1 MDSPT
6 SLYVVEQGAH
16 VHRVAG
22 RLLVRDSR
30 GVVLQDVPL
39 FRLER
44 VLLLGS
50 VEVTS
55 SAFVHLAREGID
67 LVYLTK
73 EGRFLARGCPLGA
86 QATETRLAQYRLA
99 QDDMRKLELARKVV
113 AAKIGNSRA
122 VLRRRSNGTGEEDAK
137 TRARLKLLADEALTA
152 ASVESLMG
160 IEGTAAREYFGGLRR
175 NLKQDLGF
183 EGRNRR
189 PPKDPVNALLS
200 FGYTLLFGQVLSA
213 IQAAALDPYLG
224 NLHEVKQGRPS
235 LALDLMEEVRCLVD
249 TLVMRAINRIELTA
263 RDFVDAGEAGTR
275 MTDAGLARYVK
286 LYHERMAETSLHG
299 PSGRTVDYREFGR
312 LQALSYRAWVRGEG
326 EYVPMEWR

>member
-30 GVVLQDVPL
+30 GAVLQDVPL

-44 VLLLGS
+44 VLLFGS

-73 EGRFLARGCPLGA
+73 QGRFLARGCPLGVL
-86 QATETRLAQYRLA
+86 ATETRFAQYKLA
-99 QDDMRKLELARKVV
+99 LDEKRKLELARKLV
-113 AAKIGNSRA
+113 AAKIGNSRV
-122 VLRRRSNGTGEEDAK
+122 VLRRRSDGTGEQDAK

-152 ASVESLMG
+152 SSVESLMG
-160 IEGTAAREYFGGLRR
+160 LEGTAAREYFAGLRR
-175 NLKQDLGF
+175 NLKQELGF

-213 IQAAALDPYLG
+213 IQVAALDPYLS
-224 NLHEVKQGRPS
+224 NLHELKNGRPS
-235 LALDLMEEVRCLVD
+235 LALDLMEEMRCVVDSLV
-249 TLVMRAINRIELTA
+249 LAVINRFELTA
-263 RDFVDAGEAGTR
+263 RDFVDGGEAGTR
-275 MTDAGLARYVK
+275 MTEVGLARYVK
-286 LYHERMAETSLHG
+286 LYHERMAETSFHG
-299 PSGRTVDYREFGR
+299 PSGRTVDYREFAR
-312 LQALSYRAWVRGEG
+312 LQALSYRSWVRGEG